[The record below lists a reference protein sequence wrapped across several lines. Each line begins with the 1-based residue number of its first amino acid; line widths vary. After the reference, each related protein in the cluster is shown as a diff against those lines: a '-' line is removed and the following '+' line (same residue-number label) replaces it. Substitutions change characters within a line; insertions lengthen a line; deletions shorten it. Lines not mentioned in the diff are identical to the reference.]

1 MAEIDV
7 DEVIDVVVVVVVV
20 VVAGFV
26 RMNAL
31 DVPDAKKKAM
41 KVDAET
47 FIIDD
52 CNLW

>member
-7 DEVIDVVVVVVVV
+7 DEVIDVVDVTD
-20 VVAGFV
+20 GFV

-41 KVDAET
+41 IVDAET